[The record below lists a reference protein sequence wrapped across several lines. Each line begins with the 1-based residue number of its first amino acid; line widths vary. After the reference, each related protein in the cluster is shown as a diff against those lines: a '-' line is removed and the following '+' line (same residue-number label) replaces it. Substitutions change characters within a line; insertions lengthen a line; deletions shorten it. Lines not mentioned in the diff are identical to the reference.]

1 MQATPLQVIVGLYL
15 LGPNLGAFAEIV
27 IALIFALTAFAF
39 RRSHNV
45 PLRGLVMCAVGF
57 VIDAV
62 ATPPTAAGLIWARW
76 VNATSLILVS
86 WGVIYMLLAMA
97 DAAAHRTRT
106 HFSTILK
113 DLLMLLSFAVVLIA
127 VLTKDTHVDP
137 TPILASSAVIG
148 VVLGFALQES
158 LGNIFS
164 GLTLQMSRPF
174 APGDWVRSDTFVGR
188 VQGISWRS
196 TTVVTRNNE
205 RLEIPNSD
213 LAKRVVINYSN
224 GVVADEVVIGLSYST
239 PPNYV
244 REVIIEAL
252 RSVPGILQNPGPDVY
267 AWDYADYSIRYRV
280 RYWMSD
286 FADAERL
293 HDTVSSALW
302 YLLRR
307 KSIEIPAPIRQLR
320 MMHDDGAQPNF
331 EAFERNMLA
340 ELRQVDFLQP
350 LHEDELKLLI
360 PEVTVQKFGSGEA
373 IVREGD
379 KGDSLFI
386 IRSGIVEVVATNSE
400 GNQVHIRDLS
410 RPAFFGEMALMTG
423 EPRTA
428 TVRARTDAE
437 LLELDHD
444 GFSELFKTRPEAA
457 ARIGEVIALRMTE
470 THDLLANAPR
480 HDRARNRANWLIA
493 KMCAVFD
500 LKLPHQ
506 PAS

>member
-1 MQATPLQVIVGLYL
+1 MHATPLQVIVGLYL
-15 LGPNLGAFAEIV
+15 LGPDLREFAEIV
-27 IALIFALTAFAF
+27 IAAIFALTAFAF
-39 RRSHNV
+39 RRSHNI
-45 PLRGLVMCAVGF
+45 PLRGLIMCAAGF
-57 VIDAV
+57 VIDAA
-62 ATPPTAAGLIWARW
+62 ATPATVAGVTWARW
-76 VNATSLILVS
+76 VNATALVLVS

-127 VLTKDTHVDP
+127 VLTEDTHVDP

-148 VVLGFALQES
+148 VVLGFALQDS

-174 APGDWVRSDTFVGR
+174 VPGDWVRSATFVGR
-188 VQGISWRS
+188 VQGIGWRS
-196 TTVVTRNNE
+196 TSVITRNNE

-213 LAKRVVINYSN
+213 LAKQVVINYSN
-224 GVVADEVVIGLSYST
+224 GAVADEIAIGLSYST

-244 REVIIEAL
+244 REVIVEAL
-252 RSVPGILQNPGPDVY
+252 HSVPGILQNPGPDVY
-267 AWDYADYSIRYRV
+267 AWEYADYSIRYRV

-286 FADAERL
+286 FTDAERL
-293 HDTVSSALW
+293 HDTVTSALW

-320 MMHDDGAQPNF
+320 MMHDDGAQPTI
-331 EAFERNMLA
+331 EAVERNMLA
-340 ELRQVDFLQP
+340 ELRQVDFLRP
-350 LHEDELKLLI
+350 LDDEELKLLV
-360 PEVTVQKFGSGEA
+360 PEVTVQKFGAGEA

-379 KGDSLFI
+379 QGDSLFI
-386 IRSGIVEVVATNSE
+386 IRSGTVEVVATNSD
-400 GNQVHIRDLS
+400 GQQVHIRDLA
-410 RPAFFGEMALMTG
+410 RPAFFGEIALMTG
-423 EPRTA
+423 EARNA

-444 GFSELFKTRPEAA
+444 GFSELFKTHPEAA
-457 ARIGEVIALRMTE
+457 ARVGEVIALRMTE

-480 HDRARNRANWLIA
+480 NDRARNRANWLIA

-500 LKLPHQ
+500 LTLPRR
-506 PAS
+506 PLS

>member
-1 MQATPLQVIVGLYL
+1 MQTTPLQLIVGLYL
-15 LGPNLGAFAEIV
+15 LGPELRTFAEML
-27 IALIFALTAFAF
+27 IALGFALTAFAF
-39 RRSHNV
+39 RRSQGAPV
-45 PLRGLVMCAVGF
+45 RGLVMCAAGF
-57 VIDAV
+57 VTDAV
-62 ATPPTAAGLIWARW
+62 ATPPTAAGLVWARW
-76 VNATSLILVS
+76 VNATALVLVS
-86 WGVIYMLLAMA
+86 WGVIYILLAIA

-127 VLTKDTHVDP
+127 VLTEDTHVDP

-174 APGDWVRSDTFVGR
+174 APGDWIKSGDFVGR
-188 VQGISWRS
+188 VQGINWRS
-196 TTVVTRNNE
+196 TSVITRENQ
-205 RLEIPNSD
+205 RLEFPNSD

-224 GVVADEVVIGLSYST
+224 GLVADEIAIGLSYST

-244 REVIIEAL
+244 REVILEAL
-252 RSVPGILQNPGPDVY
+252 RSVPGILQNPRPDVY
-267 AWDYADYSIRYRV
+267 AWDYGDYSIRYRV

-286 FADAERL
+286 FDDAERL

-307 KSIEIPAPIRQLR
+307 KSIEIPFPIRQLH
-320 MMHDDGAQPNF
+320 MTQEYGARPSV
-331 EAFERNMLA
+331 EAFEHSMLS
-340 ELRQVDFLQP
+340 ELRQVDFLRP
-350 LHEDELKLLI
+350 LQDHELKLLV
-360 PEVTVQKFGSGEA
+360 PEVTVQKFGAGEA

-386 IRSGIVEVVATNSE
+386 IRSGEVEVLATNTE
-400 GNQVHIRDLS
+400 GKQVHVVNLS
-410 RPAFFGEMALMTG
+410 NPSFFGEMALMTG

-428 TVRARTDAE
+428 TVRARSDAE
-437 LLELDHD
+437 LLEIDHD
-444 GFSELFKTRPEAA
+444 GFSELFKTHPEAA
-457 ARIGEVIALRMTE
+457 SCIGQVIAQRKIE
-470 THDLLANAPR
+470 TNSIIIPPPQDDGQR
-480 HDRARNRANWLIA
+480 TRANWLIA
-493 KMCAVFD
+493 KICAVFD
-500 LKLPHQ
+500 LTLPHR